1 MGRVEVDRDERDEGD
16 EVMHMAKKTKK
27 TKKMLTKEEVYSVE
41 CALNIPDVRGAFTS
55 DELKTLQEMCV
66 LVNKTIDVHAVCVVA
81 TERWNISES
90 AFEVADN
97 VRKMLE

>member
-1 MGRVEVDRDERDEGD
+1 
-16 EVMHMAKKTKK
+16 MHMAKK

-41 CALNIPDVRGAFTS
+41 CALNNPDVGGAFTS

>member
-16 EVMHMAKKTKK
+16 EVMHMAKK
-27 TKKMLTKEEVYSVE
+27 MLTKEEIYRVE

-81 TERWNISES
+81 TERLNISES